1 MTASFSLTGMI
12 LCVTSSQ
19 ILLKFAGQ
27 HSATHAS
34 VIDGFVLNPWLW
46 ASLGASIIGI
56 GFWLLTLCRL
66 PLSAAYPWTA
76 LIYFITPLA
85 GVWFFADALTG
96 RYLFGLA
103 FVLVG
108 VLLTT
113 RGTSSR

>member
-1 MTASFSLTGMI
+1 MSSF
-12 LCVTSSQ
+12 Q

-46 ASLGASIIGI
+46 ASLGASIIGF
-56 GFWLLTLCRL
+56 GFWLLTLRRL

-85 GVWFFADALTG
+85 SVWFFVDALTG
-96 RYLFGLA
+96 RYLLGLT